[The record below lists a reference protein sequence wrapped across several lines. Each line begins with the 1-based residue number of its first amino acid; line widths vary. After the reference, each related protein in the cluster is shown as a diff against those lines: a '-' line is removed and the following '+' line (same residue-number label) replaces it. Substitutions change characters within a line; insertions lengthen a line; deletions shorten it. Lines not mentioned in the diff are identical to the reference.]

1 MLPKI
6 DMKTTGANLERLR
19 RSRGLSVRDV
29 QQYFGFEQPQAI
41 YKWQYGQSL
50 PSVEHLYALS
60 RLLSTPM
67 ESILAK
73 VDQDAFFLPDS
84 PCPGKRFLPI
94 ASGGK
99 LGYNGYTSLLS
110 TRRGFP

>member
-60 RLLSTPM
+60 RLLDTPM
-67 ESILAK
+67 ESIL
-73 VDQDAFFLPDS
+73 VEMDPDAFSPFLPPFAANAS
-84 PCPGKRFLPI
+84 CLLHPGAKWGI
-94 ASGGK
+94 MGAQA
-99 LGYNGYTSLLS
+99 Y
-110 TRRGFP
+110 

>member
-6 DMKTTGANLERLR
+6 DMKATGANLERLR

-60 RLLSTPM
+60 RLLNTPM
-67 ESILAK
+67 ESIL
-73 VDQDAFFLPDS
+73 VEMDQDAVSFILAS
-84 PCPGKRFLPI
+84 LHGKRFFPI
-94 ASGGK
+94 ASRSK
-99 LGYNGYTSLLS
+99 MGYNGYTSQQS

>member
-1 MLPKI
+1 MLPRI
-6 DMKTTGANLERLR
+6 DMKATGANLERLR

-60 RLLSTPM
+60 RLLDTPM
-67 ESILAK
+67 ESIL
-73 VDQDAFFLPDS
+73 VEMDQDAFFRLS
-84 PCPGKRFLPI
+84 PAPCGKRFLPI
-94 ASGGK
+94 ASRGK
-99 LGYNGYTSLLS
+99 MGYNGYTSLLS

>member
-1 MLPKI
+1 MLPRI
-6 DMKTTGANLERLR
+6 DMKATGANLERLR

-60 RLLSTPM
+60 RLLDTPM
-67 ESILAK
+67 ESIL
-73 VDQDAFFLPDS
+73 VEMDPDAFSPFLPPFAANAS
-84 PCPGKRFLPI
+84 CLLHPGAKWGI
-94 ASGGK
+94 MGAQA
-99 LGYNGYTSLLS
+99 Y
-110 TRRGFP
+110 

>member
-1 MLPKI
+1 MLPRI
-6 DMKTTGANLERLR
+6 DMKATGANLERLR

-60 RLLSTPM
+60 RLLDTPM
-67 ESILAK
+67 ESIL
-73 VDQDAFFLPDS
+73 VEMDQDAFFRLS
-84 PCPGKRFLPI
+84 PAPCGKRFLPI
-94 ASGGK
+94 ASRGK
-99 LGYNGYTSLLS
+99 MGYNGCTSLLS
-110 TRRGFP
+110 ARRGFP

>member
-1 MLPKI
+1 MLPRI
-6 DMKTTGANLERLR
+6 DVKATGANLERLR

-60 RLLSTPM
+60 RLLDTPM
-67 ESILAK
+67 ESIL
-73 VDQDAFFLPDS
+73 VEMDQDASIFPALR
-84 PCPGKRFLPI
+84 PCPANASFLLHPAAKWGI
-94 ASGGK
+94 MGSQA
-99 LGYNGYTSLLS
+99 Y
-110 TRRGFP
+110 